1 MAAQRILPLRSLGKN
16 KVRGVMRLTSEG
28 GSTALRLCIQSGSLA
43 EPCAF
48 MLLAGGNI
56 IKAALRSDGSF
67 LAEAGFHLVRG
78 AIIASGTS
86 LAAMASFGISNL
98 DMDKALTSAR
108 ISLGKSVRSVKPMP
122 AEQAEPPAVSDSGAV
137 QRQNKQADNAPANI
151 KPNNTIASGAA
162 SKAEANI
169 APQSTSKPA
178 AGAAGAYEDPEPKSK
193 VAKELLLRSN
203 KLFAPPD
210 DNAEPF
216 IPRPYVRDNESAQS
230 KAGTNA
236 PQREPVPPAPRNA
249 VFPAQ
254 HFPQPQQK
262 CNRSRMNSRG
272 HGQRK

>member
-98 DMDKALTSAR
+98 DMDNALTSAR

-122 AEQAEPPAVSDSGAV
+122 AEQ
-137 QRQNKQADNAPANI
+137 
-151 KPNNTIASGAA
+151 
-162 SKAEANI
+162 AEANI

-262 CNRSRMNSRG
+262 CNRCRMNSRG

>member
-137 QRQNKQADNAPANI
+137 QR
-151 KPNNTIASGAA
+151 
-162 SKAEANI
+162 
-169 APQSTSKPA
+169 
-178 AGAAGAYEDPEPKSK
+178 
-193 VAKELLLRSN
+193 
-203 KLFAPPD
+203 
-210 DNAEPF
+210 
-216 IPRPYVRDNESAQS
+216 
-230 KAGTNA
+230 
-236 PQREPVPPAPRNA
+236 
-249 VFPAQ
+249 
-254 HFPQPQQK
+254 
-262 CNRSRMNSRG
+262 
-272 HGQRK
+272 